1 MSEKGAWMRDL
12 FDDSNGDDN
21 CLIFLEEKTI
31 YIKLLEY
38 ISNTI

>member
-21 CLIFLEEKTI
+21 CLIFLEEKTKI
-31 YIKLLEY
+31 L
-38 ISNTI
+38 SCWNT